1 MKTLQACKGARRAWV
16 LALVAA
22 VSWPAVPTATA
33 GTFTGGATFFEQ
45 IVQELTAI
53 EQYAKQ
59 ATEVEAQLAMVQN
72 QVLNLT
78 RLPGQYWQTIAGP
91 VNRLVTLTAQAQG
104 IGYAVQNIP
113 AQFTAAYPGATTTV
127 SRFTPEF
134 QKWSTDTNAQV
145 MAALQTAGLESAQF
159 ATEQGALQAVQAAS
173 QSATGRMQVLQAGN
187 QIAGIMVNKLQA
199 LQQLMMSENDA
210 QNAYMA
216 QHTEERQQQ
225 QNALKAWR
233 DSNQTLDYNGS

>member
-1 MKTLQACKGARRAWV
+1 MSTLQACKRIRRACA
-16 LALVAA
+16 LAFVGA
-22 VSWPAVPTATA
+22 VSFSAVPTAMA

-45 IVQELTAI
+45 IVQEMTAV

-59 ATEVEAQLAMVQN
+59 VMEVEAQLSMVRN

-78 RLPGQYWQTIAGP
+78 GLPGQYWQTIAAP
-91 VNRLVTLTAQAQG
+91 VNQLVALTAQAQG
-104 IGYAVQNIP
+104 VGYAAQNIP
-113 AQFTAAYPGATTTV
+113 AEFTAAYPGATTTV
-127 SRFTPEF
+127 SRFTPQF
-134 QKWSTDTNAQV
+134 QQWSTDTNAQV
-145 MAALQTAGLESAQF
+145 RTAIATAGLESTQF
-159 ATEQGALQAVQAAS
+159 ASEQDALQAVQAAS
-173 QSATGRMQVLQAGN
+173 RSATGRMQVLQAGN
-187 QIAGIMVNKLQA
+187 QIAGIMANKLQA

-233 DSNQTLDYNGS
+233 DSNRTLDDNGT